1 MESTSAI
8 HQIHP
13 QQYTDT
19 IHAHENV
26 RCVLIDVA
34 VSGDKSVIKIEAEK
48 ILKYED
54 LVTEIYCMW
63 IAEVIPLT
71 TGATETIS
79 ESLRQYVNNIPRD
92 H

>member
-13 QQYTDT
+13 QQYTDI
-19 IHAHENV
+19 IHAHEKV

-34 VSGDKSVIKIEAEK
+34 VSVDRSVIKNEAEK
-48 ILKYED
+48 ILKYDD
-54 LVTEIYCMW
+54 LLTEIYFMW
-63 IAEVIPLT
+63 IAEVIPVT